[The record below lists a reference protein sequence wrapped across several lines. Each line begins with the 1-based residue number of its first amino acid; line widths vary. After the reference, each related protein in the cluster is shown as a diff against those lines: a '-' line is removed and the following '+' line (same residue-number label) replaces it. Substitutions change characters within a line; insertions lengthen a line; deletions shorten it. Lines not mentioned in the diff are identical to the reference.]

1 MKIKLIDIEPNP
13 YRHIDK
19 YPIDKDKVESLKT
32 SIQEKTFWDNILVRP
47 HPTIKGKF
55 QLAYGHHRWI
65 ALKELKYEEINIPCR
80 SIENA
85 QMLQIMAEENLN
97 WSTSPAVTTQTILT
111 AKEFLDAELAKY
123 ETWDNAG
130 EITSVK
136 KLFASNR
143 QFQEV
148 KRSGVGRD
156 TIVKFLGGNWTN
168 HKVRTALDIIKDNTL
183 DKQAINTIPTME
195 QAKVFRTAV
204 IVHETPKPTQRN
216 IAKKIANEGIG
227 KRDIP
232 ALVAE
237 FSPPIPNLKKRKIKA
252 KSLPNIVEYVFKLES
267 DTFDINRRLK
277 AIVPEMEVLANEGRL
292 LGRLMPALTKLNKTI
307 SGVIEDYE
315 KARKETKEV
324 ASV

>member
-19 YPIDKDKVESLKT
+19 YPIDRAKVNALKT
-32 SIQEKTFWDNILVRP
+32 SIKEKTFWDNILVRP

-80 SIENA
+80 NIENA

-97 WSTSPAVTTQTILT
+97 WSTSPAVATETVLA
-111 AKEFLDAELAKY
+111 AKEFLDSELAKY
-123 ETWDNAG
+123 ENWDSTDKFINSLGIENQAALG
-130 EITSVK
+130 AAK
-136 KLFASNR
+136 K
-143 QFQEV
+143 
-148 KRSGVGRD
+148 GIGRD
-156 TIVKFLGGNWTN
+156 VILKFLGSNW
-168 HKVRTALDIIKDNTL
+168 KGWMIQTALSIIKDEGL
-183 DKQAINTIPTME
+183 DQKAVKTIPTME

-204 IVHETPKPTQRN
+204 KSHETPKPDQKK
-216 IAKKIANEGIG
+216 IAKKIAKEGIG
-227 KRDIP
+227 SRDIP
-232 ALVAE
+232 AVVAE
-237 FSPPIPNLKKRKIKA
+237 FSPPIPSLKKRKVKI
-252 KSLPNIVEYVFKLES
+252 KSLPNVVEYVFKLES

-307 SGVIEDYE
+307 EGVIEDYE
-315 KARKETKEV
+315 KARKEAKEV